1 MSDLMTAAI
10 ALAALN
16 LALALLVLGVYARN
30 ARQVRSPFTLALM
43 AFSLFLVVHNGLQVY
58 NLATL
63 MEMFTTAR
71 AQALL
76 VAEGVLQAAALG
88 MLVWATWR

>member
-10 ALAALN
+10 ALAVLN
-16 LALALLVLGVYARN
+16 LGLALLVLVVYARN
-30 ARQVRSPFTLALM
+30 VRQVRSPFTLALM
-43 AFSLFLVVHNGLQVY
+43 AFALFLVVHNALQVY
-58 NLATL
+58 NLATM
-63 MEMFTTAR
+63 MELFTTAR

-76 VAEGVLQAAALG
+76 LAEGILQAGALG